1 MKFMIIDNKVI
12 ENEEERCECAESC
25 ILHKQITPV
34 HPIVVVNDSR
44 CG

>member
-25 ILHKQITPV
+25 ILHKQITPF